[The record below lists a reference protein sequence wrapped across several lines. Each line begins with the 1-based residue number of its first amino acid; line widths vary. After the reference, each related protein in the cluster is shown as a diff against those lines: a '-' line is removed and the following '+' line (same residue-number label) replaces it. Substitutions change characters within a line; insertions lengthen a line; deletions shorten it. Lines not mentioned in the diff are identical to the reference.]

1 MGNIEL
7 NIQIHSPKMKL
18 FTLAVIA
25 CVAAYALAGTCAAAN
40 YCLSCSAANV
50 CTRCHNW
57 GSGSLGARY
66 LASNACANAL
76 ANANVTTTDI
86 KFYAGDFTVSNTVA
100 VTWSGAMCDGS
111 KHWRATSHT
120 NPVKGACIDKPS
132 AVTEIADCKYRS
144 IDQTASATYVAYCT
158 LCDKGKAGNAA
169 YTSCSGSAMSNCD
182 YQSGTDC
189 YYCKTDYAVNFT
201 GSPLTCVSYTT
212 DNNCRVLLSA
222 GVCGTCWDAY
232 YFNGT
237 TCKLFAK
244 IFAAGLMLAASIFF
258 Y

>member
-7 NIQIHSPKMKL
+7 NIQIHSHKMKL
-18 FTLAVIA
+18 FTLAVLA
-25 CVAAYALAGTCAAAN
+25 C
-40 YCLSCSAANV
+40 
-50 CTRCHNW
+50 
-57 GSGSLGARY
+57 
-66 LASNACANAL
+66 NACLNKL
-76 ANANVTTTDI
+76 ANANVTTTDV
-86 KFYAGDFTVSNTVA
+86 KFYAGSFTTSNTNTVS
-100 VTWSGAMCDGS
+100 WSVAMCDDS
-111 KHWRATSHT
+111 KHWQATAYT
-120 NPVKGACIDKPS
+120 NPVKGSCVSKPS
-132 AVTEIADCKYRS
+132 SLTEIADCKYRS
-144 IDQTASATYVAYCT
+144 INQTAASTYVAYCN
-158 LCDKGKAGNAA
+158 LCDKGKAGNAT

-189 YYCKTDYAVNFT
+189 YYCKTDYAVNHTASNNVFSCT
-201 GSPLTCVSYTT
+201 AYTT
-212 DNNCRVLLSA
+212 DNNCRKLLSA